1 MKLND
6 YEIKKNHDISFC
18 ENRIR
23 TASLLFNSGDV
34 DDAII
39 NVRVAIRAIK
49 DYPDVVKLFL
59 ETFAESDCPEFILCV
74 ADILVS

>member
-6 YEIKKNHDISFC
+6 YELKKNHDISFC
-18 ENRIR
+18 NERIF
-23 TASLLFNSGDV
+23 TALRLFNRGDV
-34 DDAII
+34 DNAIL

-49 DYPDVVKLFL
+49 DYPDLVNLFL
-59 ETFAESDCPEFILCV
+59 ESVAESDCPAFILCV

>member
-6 YEIKKNHDISFC
+6 YELKKNHDISFC
-18 ENRIR
+18 KSRLYVANM
-23 TASLLFNSGDV
+23 LFDSGDV

-59 ETFAESDCPEFILCV
+59 ETFAESDCPEFVLCV
-74 ADILVS
+74 ADILGS